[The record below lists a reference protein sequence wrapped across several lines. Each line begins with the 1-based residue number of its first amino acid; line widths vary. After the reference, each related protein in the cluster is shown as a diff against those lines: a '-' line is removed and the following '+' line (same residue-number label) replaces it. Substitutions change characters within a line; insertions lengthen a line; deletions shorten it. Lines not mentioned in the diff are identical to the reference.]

1 LLPTRSFRPSS
12 LLSFFYM
19 LSMVNH
25 KIELGWRNVVL
36 ISYNWGWDR
45 MMLMQ
50 LCLLMS
56 LVTSSTQVAMTT
68 FAR

>member
-12 LLSFFYM
+12 FFSFFYM

-50 LCLLMS
+50 SCLLMS
-56 LVTSSTQVAMTT
+56 LVTSSTQAVMTT